1 MTEWRTIYSRAHTK
15 EIIESLQAGD
25 FVGKDDLVVLL
36 GFLLEAD
43 DKILAL
49 VHGNAIA
56 ATVQSP
62 KPKILDASEVMVEG
76 IYWHLYG
83 GMVNPVT
90 VRFGGVWVMYFCG
103 VEKPEPLFGK
113 FIGPLPKPEV

>member
-1 MTEWRTIYSRAHTK
+1 MVGRPVSRELPQYSVVEVTRLATE
-15 EIIESLQAGD
+15 
-25 FVGKDDLVVLL
+25 
-36 GFLLEAD
+36 
-43 DKILAL
+43 
-49 VHGNAIA
+49 
-56 ATVQSP
+56 
-62 KPKILDASEVMVEG
+62 ILDASEVMVEG